1 MPSAL
6 TELETLY
13 ASAPIGLAVL
23 DHELRYVRINE
34 RLAEINGAPAGAHL
48 GRTVR
53 EMVPDL
59 GPQAEAVLRRV
70 LETGEPLRDV
80 EFVGETPARP
90 GVRRTWIE
98 HWHPVRDARGAVV
111 GVSIVAEE
119 VTELRRVQS
128 ELLDRNDR
136 LQRLFQRAPGFVC
149 ILDGPMHR
157 FEFAND
163 AYQHLVGQRR
173 LLGNTVRAAFPELA
187 GQGVFER
194 LDRVRRTGERFV
206 ANGLALTLQSEPDA
220 PPREV
225 RVDVV
230 YEPIRDASGAV
241 TGIFVQ
247 GFDVTD
253 QARIASTLRDTEER
267 FRVATESSLMGF
279 AILRAVRGE
288 RGGIVDFEWVH
299 ANAAAGALLGR
310 PAASLAGC
318 RLRGFMP
325 GSACGDVL
333 FEACMRVVETGT
345 GHDIE
350 VTCEPGGTE
359 AVFRN
364 VCTKLADGVAF
375 WFMDVTARK
384 HAEQR
389 LQAQT
394 EALRVADQRKDEFL
408 AVLAHE
414 LRNPLAPL
422 KTALRIL
429 EREPLS
435 GRGQQ
440 ALQIGVRQ
448 TGLLARL
455 VDDLLEVSRITRGK
469 IELRIERFPVQ
480 RVIGEVVQSTAAAFE
495 ERAQRLV
502 VDLPDEPVRVDAD
515 PVRLA
520 QIVDNLLSNASKYTD
535 RGGGITLT
543 VREAAEGVV
552 LAVRD
557 AGVGIAPEN
566 LQRVFE
572 LFTQVDTS
580 MARAGGGLGI
590 GLALVRQL
598 AEMHGGHVR
607 ADSDGPGHGS
617 TFTVVLPRSRG

>member
-1 MPSAL
+1 MVDHAPPAGLMPAGPVPGSPASGCPSACCPPTSADRDTPPRPCGPSRL
-6 TELETLY
+6 TKLETVR

-23 DHELRYVRINE
+23 D
-34 RLAEINGAPAGAHL
+34 
-48 GRTVR
+48 
-53 EMVPDL
+53 
-59 GPQAEAVLRRV
+59 
-70 LETGEPLRDV
+70 RD
-80 EFVGETPARP
+80 
-90 GVRRTWIE
+90 
-98 HWHPVRDARGAVV
+98 DA
-111 GVSIVAEE
+111 
-119 VTELRRVQS
+119 QS
-128 ELLDRNDR
+128 EPRERDDR
-136 LQRLFQRAPGFVC
+136 LHRLFRQAPGFVC
-149 ILDGPMHR
+149 ILDGPAHR

-163 AYQHLVGQRR
+163 AYLRLVGHRS
-173 LLGNTVRAAFPELA
+173 LLGRPAREVLPELA
-187 GQGVFER
+187 GQGVFEL
-194 LDRVRRTGERFV
+194 LDRVHRTGERCV
-206 ANGLALTLQSEPDA
+206 ANGLAVTLRSAADV
-220 PPREV
+220 PPREL

-253 QARIASTLRDTEER
+253 PVHIESTLRDTEAR

-279 AILRAVRGE
+279 AILRTVRGE
-288 RGGIVDFEWVH
+288 RGEVVDFEWVN
-299 ANAAAGALLGR
+299 ANAAAGMLLGR
-310 PAASLAGC
+310 PAASLVGC
-318 RLRGFMP
+318 RLRGFTP
-325 GSACGDVL
+325 GSACGDEL
-333 FEACMRVVETGT
+333 FEACVRVVETGT

-350 VTCEPGGTE
+350 VACEPRGIE

-389 LQAQT
+389 LQAQA
-394 EALRVADQRKDEFL
+394 EALRIADQRKDEFL

-422 KTALRIL
+422 RNALKIL

-435 GRGQQ
+435 GRGLQ

-469 IELRIERFPVQ
+469 IELRIERFPME
-480 RVIGEVVQSTAAAFE
+480 RVIGEVVQGIGATFE

-502 VDLPDEPVRVDAD
+502 ADLPDEPVWVDAD
-515 PVRLA
+515 PVRVA
-520 QIVDNLLSNASKYTD
+520 QIVENLLSNASKYTD
-535 RGGGITLT
+535 RGGAITLT
-543 VREAAEGVV
+543 LREGADDVA

-557 AGVGIAPEN
+557 TGVGIAPEN
-566 LQRVFE
+566 LGRVFE
-572 LFTQVDTS
+572 LFAQIDTS

-607 ADSDGPGHGS
+607 ADSDGPGLGS
-617 TFTVVLPRSRG
+617 TFTVVVPRSRG